1 MRQSQAKVDGKA
13 GKAVYAMALA
23 MMLLLAR
30 MAAAQEVPSR
40 RILVSIPDRKLALI
54 ENGEVVRVY
63 PVAVGAEVSQS
74 PSGEFTIVNRV
85 ANPTYYHPHKVIG
98 PGPANPLGSRWIGL
112 SQPHYGIH
120 GTNEPRSIGK
130 AASHGC
136 IRMAK
141 RDLEELF
148 TLVQVGDTVEIRAER
163 DEEVAQVFGGATDAP
178 AAVAVAA
185 TEGNR

>member
-1 MRQSQAKVDGKA
+1 MGRSREQAGRKA
-13 GKAVYAMALA
+13 SNKLYALA
-23 MMLLLAR
+23 LATMILLAR
-30 MAAAQEVPSR
+30 MSAAQEVASAR

-63 PVAVGAEVSQS
+63 PVAVGAQVSAS

-85 ANPTYYHPHKVIG
+85 TDPTYYHPHKVIG
-98 PGPANPLGSRWIGL
+98 PGPANPLGTRWIGL

-120 GTNEPRSIGK
+120 GTNEPWSIGK

-136 IRMAK
+136 ISMAK

-148 TLVQVGDTVEIRAER
+148 TLVQVGDTVEIRTER
-163 DEEVAQVFGGATDAP
+163 DEEVAQVFGGAMEAP
-178 AAVAVAA
+178 ATVALAA
-185 TEGNR
+185 AGGK